1 LDKFIKSIEQQN
13 PAARLTQSE
22 AVEAFHNLSGFMSL
36 LVKIN
41 EREQIVPTRTH
52 RTRRHENQ

>member
-1 LDKFIKSIEQQN
+1 LNKFIQSIEQHN
-13 PAARLTQSE
+13 AAARLTQSE

-41 EREQIVPTRTH
+41 EREQIVPTRPA
-52 RTRRHENQ
+52 RTRRHEN